1 MKVLSVNICLPREIE
16 FKGQKVRTSIF
27 KVPVSGRIMARR
39 MHLDGDDQA
48 DLVAHGG
55 EHRAVM
61 VYQRESYE
69 YWKHVLQRDDLH
81 YGQFGEN
88 LTVEGLADKDVC
100 IGDRYQIGSA
110 IFEVTQPRV
119 TCYKVGIALGVQEMP
134 ALLVGHKR
142 PGFYFRVIE
151 EGEIGSGDVIR
162 KLSSGA
168 EGMSVADVDQL
179 LYSKDHPMERLIKA
193 LKIPAL
199 SKGWQYSF
207 NELVHAARD
216 GVTSGNAGLSVSRPL
231 AWVGFRRFV
240 IKRAFMESADVRSFE
255 LRPEDGG
262 AIAPFQAGQH
272 LAVRIQA
279 SSDGQTLI
287 RMYSLCGPQGSDS
300 YRIAVKREISGR
312 GSGWMHE
319 RFKEGDVIEISAP
332 RGTFVLMPAPEP
344 VVLLA
349 AGVGITPLLA
359 MLYALKN
366 ESTTRKVWWIYATQN
381 LGHYSFF
388 KEIAQIASEL
398 KTLRVVNIYSRPG
411 ADEMQGVDFEI
422 RGHLNLDVLKQL
434 GVPVEADFYLCGPGG
449 YLTGAVAALKELGV
463 AEGRIRFESF
473 GQPGEVSS
481 NGKAPHLPAKN
492 DGTGPLVTFTKS
504 NVSFAWDPG
513 FGSILEAA
521 EACDVAVSWS
531 CRTGVCHRCESAL
544 LEGRVEYSPEPLD
557 AAGEGNVLICCARP
571 VTAVTLD
578 L

>member
-1 MKVLSVNICLPREIE
+1 MKVLSVNIGLPREVE
-16 FKGQKVRTSIF
+16 WRGQTVRTSIF
-27 KVPVSGRIMARR
+27 KLPVDRRVMARR

-48 DLVAHGG
+48 DLMAHGG

-61 VYQRESYE
+61 VYQIESYE
-69 YWKHVLQRDDLH
+69 YWRRVLQRDDLH
-81 YGQFGEN
+81 YGHFGEN
-88 LTVEGLADKDVC
+88 FTVEGLADKDVC

-119 TCYKVGIALGVQEMP
+119 TCYKVGISLGVPEMP
-134 ALLVGHKR
+134 ALLVAHKR
-142 PGFYFRVIE
+142 PGFYFRVIQ
-151 EGEIGSGDVIR
+151 EGEVGAGDPIR

-179 LYSKDHPMERLIKA
+179 LYSKAHPVEGLIKA

-207 NELVHAARD
+207 NELLNAARS
-216 GVTSGNAGLSVSRPL
+216 GVTSGNAGLAGPEARPL

-262 AIAPFQAGQH
+262 VLAPFQAGQH
-272 LAVRIQA
+272 LAVRIPVLPGGA
-279 SSDGQTLI
+279 LI

-312 GSGWMHE
+312 GSGWLHE
-319 RFKEGDVIEISAP
+319 CFKEGDVIESSAP
-332 RGTFVLMPAPEP
+332 RGSFVLLPAEEP
-344 VVLLA
+344 VVFLG
-349 AGVGITPLLA
+349 AGVGVTPLLA
-359 MLYALKN
+359 MLYACQ
-366 ESTTRKVWWIYATQN
+366 STARKVWWIYATQN
-381 LGHYSFF
+381 LEHYSFF
-388 KEIAQIASEL
+388 KEIRQIASEM
-398 KTLRVVNIYSRPG
+398 KSLRVVNIYSRPG
-411 ADEMQGVDFEI
+411 AAEVEGVDFDI
-422 RGHLNLDVLKQL
+422 RGRIGLDVLKQL
-434 GVPVEADFYLCGPGG
+434 GVPVGADFYLCGPGE
-449 YLTGAVAALKELGV
+449 YLADTIAALKALGV

-473 GQPGEVSS
+473 GQRGEISS
-481 NGKAPHLPAKN
+481 NGKAPHLPLEN

-504 NVSFAWDPG
+504 NVSFAWSPR

-521 EACDVAVSWS
+521 EACDVPVSWS

-544 LEGRVEYSPEPLD
+544 LEGKVEYSPEPLD
-557 AAGEGNVLICCARP
+557 PAGVGNVLICCARP
-571 VTAVTLD
+571 VSAVTLD